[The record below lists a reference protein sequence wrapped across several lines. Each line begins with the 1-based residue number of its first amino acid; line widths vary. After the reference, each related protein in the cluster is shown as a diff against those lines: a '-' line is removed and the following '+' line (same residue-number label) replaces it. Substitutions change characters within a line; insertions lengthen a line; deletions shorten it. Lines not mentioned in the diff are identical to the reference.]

1 MQRRPGRSAK
11 SLADSPRW
19 LYAAAGQLRAPW
31 RLLLFATCLFFAQ
44 GIAESFISPAFG
56 MLSAAIGEPIPSYPW
71 TMLAAVFAAV
81 VVALRNID
89 DAPWSAVALGDG
101 AWHVRLLLLG
111 GGLGAAAI
119 VGTTVLLWTVGALRF
134 ETSALVDGSVSTLNA
149 WSGTSLRLLLLLAP
163 AALWE
168 ELIFRGYL
176 WHVAVDGVGVAFAR
190 WSTSLA
196 FTAVHLMNPGASIRS
211 TIVVFLAGMC
221 LARVRERSASLPAAW
236 GAHLAWNWV
245 MAAALHV
252 PVSGLAFATPGYRAV
267 LSGPDWLTGGAW
279 GPEGSAIAGL
289 VLIAAM
295 VWSEWPRRREY
306 FPKYFSTRT
315 DHARKANV
323 ATRTS
328 LMRSPPA
335 Q

>member
-19 LYAAAGQLRAPW
+19 LYARVGQLRAPW
-31 RLLLFATCLFFAQ
+31 RLLTFAACLFLAQ

-56 MLSAAIGEPIPSYPW
+56 MLSTAMGEPIPSYPW

-81 VVALRNID
+81 VVALRNVD

-101 AWHVRLLLLG
+101 AWNVRLLLRG
-111 GGLGAAAI
+111 TVLGAAAI
-119 VGTTVLLWTVGALRF
+119 LGTTLLLWTVGALRF
-134 ETSALVDGSVSTLNA
+134 ETSALVDGNVSTLNA
-149 WSGTSLRLLLLLAP
+149 WSSTSLRLLLFLAP

-176 WHVAVDGVGVAFAR
+176 WHVAVDGLGVAFAR
-190 WSTSLA
+190 WSTSFA

-211 TIVVFLAGMC
+211 TVVVFLAGLC
-221 LARVRERSASLPAAW
+221 LGLVRERSASLPAAW
-236 GAHLAWNWV
+236 AAHLAWNWV

-279 GPEGSAIAGL
+279 GPEGSVIAGL
-289 VLIAAM
+289 VLIAAIA
-295 VWSEWPRRREY
+295 WSEWPRRQEY

-315 DHARKANV
+315 DHTSRATVAN
-323 ATRTS
+323 ATSAGAVT
-328 LMRSPPA
+328 RS
-335 Q
+335 